1 VILGVEGV
9 LLDFELP
16 PTSLPGG
23 RPSPNGWLVDELVN
37 ALPILYLLPEAQG
50 EREGGEGGADSSGPK
65 AAPYRSCGVPLWSA
79 LPNL

>member
-37 ALPILYLLPEAQG
+37 ALPILYLSYRRLKEKGKLKKVARIAAARKLLPIF
-50 EREGGEGGADSSGPK
+50 DT
-65 AAPYRSCGVPLWSA
+65 
-79 LPNL
+79 